1 MKQIELYYFWNNH
14 QKALLDEYFLPS
26 FISKHGDE
34 FRLIGIQLESAVK
47 EYDFR
52 TPGFRTLMAEKTKRI
67 VNILK
72 TKTDQDFLVISDIDI
87 YFFENIFEEIY
98 KNITLNLDIVFQHEH
113 ETLNNKPVVN
123 TGFMLLQGT
132 EKTKRFWQKILEQ
145 FENWANPDD
154 FINEQL
160 FANWFLE
167 DINFG
172 LFDQKI
178 WCYSHGRFNKNAILH
193 HANVATN
200 ISDKILQL
208 EEAIN
213 FTSDS

>member
-1 MKQIELYYFWNNH
+1 MNQIELYYFWNNH
-14 QKALLDEYFLPS
+14 QKVLLDKYFLPS
-26 FISKHGDE
+26 FYSKHGDE
-34 FRLIGIQLESAVK
+34 FKLTGIELESTVK

-52 TPGFRTLMAEKTKRI
+52 TPGFRTLMAE
-67 VNILK
+67 K

-113 ETLNNKPVVN
+113 ETLNNKPIVN
-123 TGFMLLQGT
+123 TGFMLLKGT

-172 LFDQKI
+172 LFDKKI

-200 ISDKILQL
+200 VSDKILQL

-213 FTSDS
+213 SSSSS